1 MGPKR
6 RDSSDSWVSD
16 VVNAASIQRVWVV
29 SLQHGYPKKNLS
41 GMKFRKMKRDTFD
54 YCSHVVHIKLL
65 SHLSHPFFCDSG
77 FAAPCRP
84 TGYILDP
91 FWRAAKVQQPRWPW
105 TKKFAMAR
113 NKSWQD
119 SKNGGVLS
127 LTYTPF
133 WEGVT
138 DDYET
143 ETQPL
148 TKGNLLEN
156 FRVNFR
162 VKDECPDLS
171 PCHPH
176 VSIIMSTTFWAK
188 AVRVWEQ

>member
-1 MGPKR
+1 MLPQLKEFGSCHCNTGTQKKTFWDEVQKNEEGHIWLLQSR
-6 RDSSDSWVSD
+6 CSYQ
-16 VVNAASIQRVWVV
+16 AA
-29 SLQHGYPKKNLS
+29 
-41 GMKFRKMKRDTFD
+41 
-54 YCSHVVHIKLL
+54 LL
-65 SHLSHPFFCDSG
+65 SHLSHPFFCDWG

-113 NKSWQD
+113 NKSWRD

-133 WEGVT
+133 WEGIT
-138 DDYET
+138 NDYET

-148 TKGNLLEN
+148 TKRNLLEN

-176 VSIIMSTTFWAK
+176 VSIIMSTTFWARV
-188 AVRVWEQ
+188 VRVWEQ